1 MCVYH
6 IDILLLNFTMYSF
19 ILRYTGCIHFTCSF
33 KLCCLTID
41 NCTNLLLLA
50 MGPILPQINVV
61 GRELGIS
68 PSVMGY
74 LMSVLPIIYVL
85 AKPLV
90 GFLADYFA
98 VSNLFSIW

>member
-1 MCVYH
+1 
-6 IDILLLNFTMYSF
+6 
-19 ILRYTGCIHFTCSF
+19 
-33 KLCCLTID
+33 
-41 NCTNLLLLA
+41 

-85 AKPLV
+85 AKPFV

-98 VSNLFSIW
+98 VSFVFNL

>member
-1 MCVYH
+1 
-6 IDILLLNFTMYSF
+6 
-19 ILRYTGCIHFTCSF
+19 
-33 KLCCLTID
+33 
-41 NCTNLLLLA
+41 

-85 AKPLV
+85 AKPFV
-90 GFLADYFA
+90 GFLADYFS
-98 VSNLFSIW
+98 VSYKNIPYIYLI